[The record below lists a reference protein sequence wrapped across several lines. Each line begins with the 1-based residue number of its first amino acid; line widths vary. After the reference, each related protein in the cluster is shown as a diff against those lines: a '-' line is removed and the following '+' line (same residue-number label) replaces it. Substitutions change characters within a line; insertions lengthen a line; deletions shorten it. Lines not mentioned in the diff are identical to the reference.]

1 MKTEFKRVQEEI
13 EELKWLLKDD
23 SLTEKGKEKLKELK
37 TLMDYVHSSLTLP
50 TERKIF
56 LTCDDSDGEVLAAFT
71 DANRAGKEAAESG
84 CGFQE
89 CTLYE

>member
-1 MKTEFKRVQEEI
+1 MKNKYPRIHEEI
-13 EELKWLLKDD
+13 NELECNE
-23 SLTEKGKEKLKELK
+23 SHNMLTEKGKELLKEYR
-37 TLMDYVHSSLTLP
+37 TLMDYAHSSLTLP